1 MRMLLGALAG
11 VASSDLADALA
22 RLRAPCTVIFEA
34 DGEVKK
40 KTAGMPGHCDVIT
53 PPIAIT
59 YARICT
65 SFTLSAPLTTY
76 TA

>member
-11 VASSDLADALA
+11 VAPSDLADALA

-40 KTAGMPGHCDVIT
+40 TDCGRP
-53 PPIAIT
+53 
-59 YARICT
+59 Y
-65 SFTLSAPLTTY
+65 TLGFVPVLH
-76 TA
+76 